1 MMARTIDL
9 MQVSHPGFSL
19 YQMPTFDLEEHMPMY
34 MEYVIVVCTRFKHY
48 ANMSQQVITM
58 ICLTDICDIMGQM
71 SNTDDPIEIIPL
83 RNELVASVN
92 KFNELCE
99 DMAAYIVNES
109 MATDFYLRLGQKTKQ
124 HCYEYAGVEE

>member
-1 MMARTIDL
+1 
-9 MQVSHPGFSL
+9 
-19 YQMPTFDLEEHMPMY
+19 
-34 MEYVIVVCTRFKHY
+34 
-48 ANMSQQVITM
+48 MSQQVITM
-58 ICLTDICDIMGQM
+58 ICLTDICDIMAQM

-99 DMAAYIVNES
+99 DMAACIVNES

-124 HCYEYAGVEE
+124 HCYEYAGVED